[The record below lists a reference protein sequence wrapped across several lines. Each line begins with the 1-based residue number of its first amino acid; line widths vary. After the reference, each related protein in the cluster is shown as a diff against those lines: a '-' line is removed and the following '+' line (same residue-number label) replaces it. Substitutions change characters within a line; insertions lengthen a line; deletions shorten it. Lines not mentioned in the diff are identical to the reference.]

1 MNWSKGTPTF
11 GILPRVPERVFMGYV
26 IKAFALVCWTI
37 LVPFLIG
44 MLPCSLLPQK
54 RRTPGMILLSG
65 YFVSYAVFELVGLP
79 VLLLTKTGN
88 FPLLVLLYTILAAAM
103 AMAGYVLTGGVSG
116 VNWTAFLGGPS
127 GGLEADTDVVDLKTL
142 REETKSSPLIPAV
155 LWAAF
160 LCLLLYEFYMAY
172 THLFFDGD
180 DAYYVVQSVISW
192 ETNTMYHYLP
202 YTGGSTSLDL
212 RHAMAM
218 FPMWVAYLARISTMH
233 PTAVAHSFLPM
244 LMIALSDLLL
254 FQTASSLFEG
264 GEFRRFRREL
274 LPMFMILCAV
284 LQIWGN
290 TSIYTPETFLMMRSW
305 QGKSVF
311 VNFIVPAVFLLFLR
325 IYRVEKGLDV
335 RSRQYYWCMLLCV
348 NLAAGLCSSMAIV
361 LAAML
366 TGLCGLFIAVADR
379 KWRILLRSAV
389 CCIPTV
395 VYVGIYFLLK

>member
-1 MNWSKGTPTF
+1 
-11 GILPRVPERVFMGYV
+11 
-26 IKAFALVCWTI
+26 
-37 LVPFLIG
+37 

-274 LPMFMILCAV
+274 LPMFMM
-284 LQIWGN
+284 GN

>member
-1 MNWSKGTPTF
+1 
-11 GILPRVPERVFMGYV
+11 MGYV

-264 GEFRRFRREL
+264 GEFPDDALVAGKICIREFYRACCLSALFTNIPGGKGTGCPVAPIL
-274 LPMFMILCAV
+274 LVHASLRQSGGRAVLVHGNCSGGNADRSVRTFHRGGGQKMAYSAEVGSVLYSDCGVCGYLFPFEISFAV
-284 LQIWGN
+284 LQ
-290 TSIYTPETFLMMRSW
+290 
-305 QGKSVF
+305 
-311 VNFIVPAVFLLFLR
+311 
-325 IYRVEKGLDV
+325 
-335 RSRQYYWCMLLCV
+335 
-348 NLAAGLCSSMAIV
+348 
-361 LAAML
+361 
-366 TGLCGLFIAVADR
+366 
-379 KWRILLRSAV
+379 
-389 CCIPTV
+389 
-395 VYVGIYFLLK
+395 

>member
-1 MNWSKGTPTF
+1 
-11 GILPRVPERVFMGYV
+11 MGYV

-254 FQTASSLFEG
+254 
-264 GEFRRFRREL
+264 
-274 LPMFMILCAV
+274 